1 MPERTEPSLPRFLDE
16 LVRLCAHLHKALPGE
31 SVPCFAHLRIEP
43 AGPAGAIRA
52 RDLLLGW
59 RTLSSPEVTV
69 LNWQTAPLA
78 EVFFSCREGEEYELS
93 VGGRELCG
101 TVRARSLL
109 TFRAGELVAVHTQSA
124 SFSRRPGGAGQGA
137 GEWVAAGA
145 PPGLLQPRR
154 GGSERAAPPWSPQ
167 ALDPEQRRA
176 VELPAGR
183 PLLVLGEAGCGK
195 TTVAVHRLAALH
207 KAAAAAQRPFRS
219 LLLVPAASAGLR
231 HLSEALLGR
240 LGVTDA
246 EIEVFDRWAGR
257 QARKAFPQLPAR
269 ESQDVP
275 AGVVALKRHPALLPV
290 LQGLAARRRGSAVRR
305 AGASRADLLHLFGD
319 RALLEQVAGAAPAAL
334 SGEAVRQV
342 LEHTR
347 VQFSPTTEEAST
359 HIDADRLVTVDGRR
373 IDEGTPT
380 QDAGSID
387 AEDYAVLFALAAL
400 RAAPGAT
407 GPSPT
412 QYDCVVLDEAQEF
425 APLELL
431 LIGRALRPGGTL
443 IVAGDEAQQVDPSAY
458 FAGFAAAMQA
468 LRAREFTTVQLAISY
483 RCPPA
488 VTELARTLRRT
499 EPAAATQLAVSD
511 AVVQAGFAS
520 ECHLVARLI
529 DALRDLREADPTA
542 TVAVI
547 CRTAPAAQRLAR
559 LLARGVEARLAR
571 DGDFRFAAPVEVT
584 CVQEVKG
591 LEFDYVL
598 IPDATALAYP
608 EDAAARRALYV
619 AVTRAAQ
626 QLLLGGIGTWSP
638 LLPGR
643 AATPGELAEP

>member
-1 MPERTEPSLPRFLDE
+1 MPERTEPSLPRLLDE
-16 LVRLCAHLHKALPGE
+16 LVRLCAHLKKVLPGE

-43 AGPAGAIRA
+43 AGPSGASCA

-59 RTLSSPEVTV
+59 RTVNSPEVTV

-78 EVFFSCREGEEYELS
+78 EVFFAGREGEEYELE

-109 TFRAGELVAVHTQSA
+109 TFQAGELVAVHTQGA
-124 SFSRRPGGAGQGA
+124 RFARRPGGAGQSGA
-137 GEWVAAGA
+137 EWVLTGA
-145 PPGLLQPRR
+145 LPVLLQPRR
-154 GGSERAAPPWSPQ
+154 SGSGRAAPPWSPQ

-176 VELPAGR
+176 VELPPGR
-183 PLLVLGEAGCGK
+183 SLLVLGEAGCGK

-207 KAAAAAQRPFRS
+207 QAAVAAQRPFRS

-257 QARKAFPQLPAR
+257 QARKAFPQLPTR
-269 ESQDVP
+269 ETQDVP

-290 LQGLAARRRGSAVRR
+290 LYGLAARRRGRGARR
-305 AGASRADLLHLFGD
+305 PGASRKDLLHLFGD
-319 RALLEQVAGAAPAAL
+319 RALVEQVASAAPTAL

-359 HIDADRLVTVDGRR
+359 HIDADRLVTIDGLR

-400 RAAPGAT
+400 RTAAGAM
-407 GPSPT
+407 GPTPT

-425 APLELL
+425 APIELQ

-468 LRAREFTTVQLAISY
+468 LQTPDFTTVQLAISY

-488 VTELARTLRRT
+488 VTELARTLRRPD
-499 EPAAATQLAVSD
+499 PAAATPFLASES
-511 AVVQAGFAS
+511 VVQAGFAN

-529 DALRDLREADPTA
+529 DALRDLREADPAA

-547 CRTAPAAQRLAR
+547 CRTAPAAARLAP
-559 LLARGVEARLAR
+559 LLARGLAVRLAR

-598 IPDATALAYP
+598 IPDATAQAYP

-619 AVTRAAQ
+619 AVTRTAQ
-626 QLLLGGIGTWSP
+626 QLLLSGIGTWSP

-643 AATPGELAEP
+643 AAASDQS

>member
-1 MPERTEPSLPRFLDE
+1 MPERTEPSPPRFLDE
-16 LVRLCAHLHKALPGE
+16 LVHLCAHLKKALPGE

-43 AGPAGAIRA
+43 AGAAGASRA

-59 RTLSSPEVTV
+59 RTVSSPEVTV

-109 TFRAGELVAVHTQSA
+109 TFQAGELVAVHTAGA
-124 SFSRRPGGAGQGA
+124 SFARHPGGAGEGGA
-137 GEWVAAGA
+137 EWAFTGE
-145 PPGLLQPRR
+145 PPVLLQPRR
-154 GGSERAAPPWSPQ
+154 GSGRAAPPWSPQ
-167 ALDPEQRRA
+167 ALDAEQRRA
-176 VELPAGR
+176 VELPPGR
-183 PLLVLGEAGCGK
+183 SLLVLGEAGCGK

-207 KAAAAAQRPFRS
+207 RAAAAAQRPFRS

-275 AGVVALKRHPALLPV
+275 AGVIALKRHPALLPV
-290 LQGLAARRRGSAVRR
+290 LHGLAGRRRGSSARR
-305 AGASRADLLHLFGD
+305 AGATRSDLLHLFGD
-319 RALLEQVAGAAPAAL
+319 RALLEQVAAAAPAAL
-334 SGEAVRQV
+334 PGEAVRQV

-373 IDEGTPT
+373 IDDGTPT

-387 AEDYAVLFALAAL
+387 AEDYAVLFALAAR
-400 RAAPGAT
+400 RAAPGTT

-412 QYDCVVLDEAQEF
+412 QYDCIVLDEAQEF
-425 APLELL
+425 APIELQ

-458 FAGFAAAMQA
+458 FAGFTAAMAA
-468 LRAREFTTVQLAISY
+468 LQTPDFTTVQLAISY

-488 VTELARTLRRT
+488 VTELARTLRRPD
-499 EPAAATQLAVSD
+499 PAAAPPLAASD
-511 AVVQAGFAS
+511 AVVQAGFAN
-520 ECHLVARLI
+520 ECHLVTRLT

-542 TVAVI
+542 TAAVI
-547 CRTAPAAQRLAR
+547 CRTAPAAERLAR

-571 DGDFRFAAPVEVT
+571 DGDFRFAAPVEIT
-584 CVQEVKG
+584 CVPEVKG

-598 IPDATALAYP
+598 IPDATASAYP

-626 QLLLGGIGTWSP
+626 QLLLSGIGTWSP

-643 AATPGELAEP
+643 AETPNET